1 MQFLMT
7 PQLDQLISSFKLPKN
22 SQDNFDFNRM
32 TQEQYVAFRHAIV
45 EERMYN
51 PVYQANKGH

>member
-1 MQFLMT
+1 
-7 PQLDQLISSFKLPKN
+7 
-22 SQDNFDFNRM
+22 M